1 MKCSIFTVILLL
13 IFASVNSQSL
23 LISAISSPIDEKTNG
38 KFVALYNATNSTI
51 DFDTTPYYIA
61 RETNGGGTI
70 GNKLLV
76 GQLVAKGVYVIAGR
90 SAFVDV
96 YAKAGDCMAGCVT
109 GNGNDAYFLYKD
121 GDETSG
127 TLIDIFGELGV
138 DGSSTAWD
146 YTNSFVMRK
155 PSVTSG
161 STVWNS
167 QEWTFYRDAT
177 AKSIQPWSYNS
188 APLSIKKNKMGGE
201 VKVFPN
207 PVVTS
212 LNISSQSPIASLS
225 VIDLLGCIVF
235 TMEFNGNETIMLDMT
250 PFSSGIY
257 TILLTDLKGDY
268 YSQKIVKE

>member
-90 SAFVDV
+90 TAFVDV

-127 TLIDIFGELGV
+127 TLVDVFGELGV

-188 APLSIKKNKMGGE
+188 APLSIKKNKMSGD

-207 PVVTS
+207 PVVAS

-250 PFSSGIY
+250 PFSTGIY

-268 YSQKIVKE
+268 FSQKIVKE

>member
-13 IFASVNSQSL
+13 IFTSVNSQSL

-90 SAFVDV
+90 SAFIDV
-96 YAKAGDCMAGCVT
+96 YAKACDCMAGCVT

-127 TLIDIFGELGV
+127 TLVDVFGELGV

-188 APLSIKKNKMGGE
+188 TPLSIKKNKMSGE

-207 PVVTS
+207 PVVTL
-212 LNISSQSPIASLS
+212 LNISSQLPISSLL
-225 VIDLLGCIVF
+225 VINLSGRIVF
-235 TMEFNGNETIMLDMT
+235 TMEFDGNETIMLDMT

-257 TILLTDLKGDY
+257 TILLTDLNGDY
-268 YSQKIVKE
+268 FSQKIVKE